1 MDSIGFI
8 SFFYFLFL
16 FCHSILYGLSITHG
30 YRQYQAMSGYLYPI
44 VFFFIIHSFS
54 VQQTNVC
61 CAANDCLLR
70 RKQMIRQYKTNEK
83 DLYRR

>member
-30 YRQYQAMSGYLYPI
+30 YRQYQAMSGYLYSI

-54 VQQTNVC
+54 AQQTNV
-61 CAANDCLLR
+61 
-70 RKQMIRQYKTNEK
+70 
-83 DLYRR
+83 